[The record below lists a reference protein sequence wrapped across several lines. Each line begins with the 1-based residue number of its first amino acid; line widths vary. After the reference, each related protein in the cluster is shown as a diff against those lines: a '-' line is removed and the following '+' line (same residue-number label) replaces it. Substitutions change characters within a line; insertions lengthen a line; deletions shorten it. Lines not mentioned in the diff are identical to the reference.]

1 MISKKGDGKNI
12 KNYRPIRSTPNLMK
26 LFEKIMAERLKLF
39 LDDNKI
45 LIKQQSGQTKDNL
58 YFMTQKIMQA
68 FSNQEKVGCIFFDIQ
83 AAFDKVWHNGLLFKL
98 FKFKVPYYMLI
109 WIKNFLSNRKF

>member
-1 MISKKGDGKNI
+1 
-12 KNYRPIRSTPNLMK
+12 MK
-26 LFEKIMAERLKLF
+26 SL
-39 LDDNKI
+39 I
-45 LIKQQSGQTKDNL
+45 LTGFRNHRQTKDNL